1 VWAAAGGVCRE
12 PLVKAPGTRAA
23 GQDRPRD
30 IVERRSRAHQQ
41 PVVKRKG
48 AAPEDLTV
56 CERCGDVFWRK
67 TWRRSERR
75 ITHALL
81 ARSVWGICPA
91 CRQVEAG
98 EYFGRVALRG
108 GYVAAHEEEIRRRIH
123 NVTEFARYTQP
134 ERRVVAIR
142 RPVAGLE
149 VLTTSQK
156 LAHRIVHELKKAFK
170 GRASCSWSDRDGRLF
185 AIWERDA
192 SEPPS
197 GLAARRRPH
206 EGR

>member
-1 VWAAAGGVCRE
+1 VATGGLRE

-23 GQDRPRD
+23 GKDRRRD
-30 IVERRSRAHQQ
+30 IVERRSRAHQR
-41 PVVKRKG
+41 PVMKRKG
-48 AAPEDLTV
+48 ANPEDLTV
-56 CERCGDVFWRK
+56 CERCGDVFWKK
-67 TWRRSERR
+67 TWRRSGRR
-75 ITHALL
+75 VTHALL

-91 CRQVEAG
+91 CRQVETG

-142 RPVAGLE
+142 RPPAGLD

-170 GRASCSWSDRDGRLF
+170 GRASYSWSDRDGRLF
-185 AIWERDA
+185 AIWERDT
-192 SEPPS
+192 SEPPT
-197 GLAARRRPH
+197 GLAARRRPY
-206 EGR
+206 EGRRT